1 MDIFKLLDRPIA
13 FQRSFVRLG
22 AGISGAL
29 FLSQAVYWNARTSD
43 PDGWFFKT
51 QNEWEEE
58 TGLKRTEQEKARKSL
73 VSLGILEELK
83 KGLPAK
89 LYYRVNE
96 NKLALALQGEIQKVS
111 LDDVL
116 LIFSSTLKSMSKT
129 GYMRALNIGVEAE
142 YVDYVEVLKLHG
154 MTCSCCGNPIV
165 FGPGKKSPC
174 LSFDHVIPLAKN
186 GQHVFENLRPAHFGC
201 NSSKGDKLETNKDV
215 YTKQTCTPTQSELLC
230 LGKAN
235 IHTEITTENIDP
247 SKSPVGRDG
256 GHVLR
261 ERLISLL
268 EGKFDFDKA
277 GELHDAVEAAIVD
290 AGFDC
295 QREYPVADRG
305 DGRRGRV
312 DLLVTGSDGEQ
323 CGIEIDR
330 INVRDKSIT
339 KLKQLSDG
347 FILVR
352 DGVITERY
360 EFDGIA
366 VIGAHPATSSV
377 ANISREQLLTDAKKA
392 LEFYNVQTGTRC
404 RDMKPFLAL
413 MTPTTTRDGYTLDDV
428 QLVIR
433 WVLATWR
440 RRGDSLPKPAN
451 ICRVCRFDGYLADAE
466 AWAVLEA
473 EIDPEAVM
481 SGYNEIFADTL
492 PAAELD
498 DDRRRMITR
507 LAAHMK
513 NKTTGA
519 FLGYFEKFR
528 ADAPDFYFGT
538 NGGWRASF
546 DYLMKPETLRK
557 TREGA
562 L

>member
-1 MDIFKLLDRPIA
+1 MDLFKLLDRPIA

-58 TGLKRTEQEKARKSL
+58 TGLKRTEQEKARKTL
-73 VSLGILEELK
+73 TSLGILEELK
-83 KGLPAK
+83 KGIPAK

-96 NKLALALQGEIQKVS
+96 HKLALALQGEIQKVS
-111 LDDVL
+111 LDEVI

-142 YVDYVEVLKLHG
+142 YIDYVEVLKLYG

-186 GQHVFENLRPAHFGC
+186 GRHVFENLRPAHFGC
-201 NSSKGDKLETNKDV
+201 NSSKGDKLEANKDA
-215 YTKQTCTPTQSELLC
+215 YAKQTGMSTQGNQQC
-230 LGKAN
+230 LDKAN
-235 IHTEITTENIDP
+235 IHTEITTEITDP
-247 SKSPVGRDG
+247 PNPQEGEGV
-256 GHVLR
+256 
-261 ERLISLL
+261 ELI
-268 EGKFDFDKA
+268 
-277 GELHDAVEAAIVD
+277 
-290 AGFDC
+290 
-295 QREYPVADRG
+295 
-305 DGRRGRV
+305 
-312 DLLVTGSDGEQ
+312 
-323 CGIEIDR
+323 
-330 INVRDKSIT
+330 
-339 KLKQLSDG
+339 
-347 FILVR
+347 
-352 DGVITERY
+352 
-360 EFDGIA
+360 
-366 VIGAHPATSSV
+366 
-377 ANISREQLLTDAKKA
+377 LTDAKKA
-392 LEFYNVQTGTRC
+392 LEFYNEQTGTRC
-404 RDMKPFLAL
+404 RDLKPFVMML
-413 MTPTTTRDGYTLDDV
+413 TPTTTRAGYTLDEL

-451 ICRVCRFDGYLADAE
+451 ICRVNRFDGYLADAE
-466 AWAVLEA
+466 AWAVTETD
-473 EIDPEAVM
+473 IDPEAVM
-481 SGYNEIFADTL
+481 NGYNEIFADVL

-498 DDRRRMITR
+498 TDRRRMITR

-528 ADAPDFYFGT
+528 ADASDFYFGE